1 MNMALNADRSP
12 KGGNTM
18 NGIGTGG
25 GKAFAEIY
33 IVNNDSVEINKYIID
48 NIEDECKRIDNAREI
63 AKEQIRAVMEINAKC
78 QGDDNAGILDYQLLF
93 LEDESFFDDIKRYIN
108 DQHVNC
114 EYALHECVNSFI
126 RDFEAIENDYLK
138 ERTSDI
144 YDMEKRVQMVL
155 AQRPLQD
162 ISCMAGECIIATD
175 EMLPSQVMSMD
186 RNNIKGILMEYGGK
200 TSHSVIIAR
209 SLGIPCIVGLK
220 DIKKLV
226 ANGEKVIIDGSTGEV
241 NINPNENDISDYQ
254 QYQTKNN
261 LKNIELKKF
270 IDKDTRTQDGV
281 TMKILANISSEND
294 INLMLENGGEGIG
307 LFRTEFIYI
316 NSKTLPS
323 EETQYKIYSN
333 IAQKNK
339 DKLFIIRTLDIGGD
353 KSIDYLNIKKEENP
367 FLGFRA
373 IRYCLKNPDIFKA
386 QISAILR
393 ASTYGN
399 IKFMIPMI
407 ATLMEL
413 RSAKKLIDEV
423 KNELESKGI
432 PFCKDTQIGMMIET
446 PSAAMMVDR
455 FAKEVDFFSIG
466 TNDLTQYLF
475 AADRMN
481 EQVAYLNSSFHP
493 QLLKVVKD
501 IVDCSK
507 SNGIEVDICGHAGEN
522 PYLIPLWVAM
532 GVDNLSV
539 SIPSIL
545 AVRQQICNIN
555 KKDLAPVLEK
565 VLAFDDAYEVEE
577 YLKTKFQF

>member
-1 MNMALNADRSP
+1 
-12 KGGNTM
+12 M

-48 NIEDECKRIDNAREI
+48 NIEAECKRIDNAREI

-78 QGDDNAGILDYQLLF
+78 QGDNNAGILDYQLLF

-261 LKNIELKKF
+261 LKI
-270 IDKDTRTQDGV
+270 
-281 TMKILANISSEND
+281 
-294 INLMLENGGEGIG
+294 
-307 LFRTEFIYI
+307 
-316 NSKTLPS
+316 
-323 EETQYKIYSN
+323 
-333 IAQKNK
+333 
-339 DKLFIIRTLDIGGD
+339 
-353 KSIDYLNIKKEENP
+353 
-367 FLGFRA
+367 
-373 IRYCLKNPDIFKA
+373 
-386 QISAILR
+386 
-393 ASTYGN
+393 
-399 IKFMIPMI
+399 
-407 ATLMEL
+407 
-413 RSAKKLIDEV
+413 
-423 KNELESKGI
+423 
-432 PFCKDTQIGMMIET
+432 
-446 PSAAMMVDR
+446 
-455 FAKEVDFFSIG
+455 
-466 TNDLTQYLF
+466 
-475 AADRMN
+475 
-481 EQVAYLNSSFHP
+481 
-493 QLLKVVKD
+493 
-501 IVDCSK
+501 
-507 SNGIEVDICGHAGEN
+507 
-522 PYLIPLWVAM
+522 
-532 GVDNLSV
+532 
-539 SIPSIL
+539 
-545 AVRQQICNIN
+545 
-555 KKDLAPVLEK
+555 
-565 VLAFDDAYEVEE
+565 
-577 YLKTKFQF
+577 